1 MAFTGVG
8 DFDDEEKGPG
18 GSLQLSP
25 RDEKGGVEG
34 FEKVGNVVGD
44 GISIVVHG
52 IGNLHHVIGRVDEN
66 RMGGGTY
73 PLIRERRMG
82 VKRRNKKVKRGKTIE
97 LVSKES

>member
-8 DFDDEEKGPG
+8 DFDDKEKGPG
-18 GSLQLSP
+18 GSLQLP
-25 RDEKGGVEG
+25 TRDEKGGVEG
-34 FEKVGNVVGD
+34 FEKVGNVVGN

-52 IGNLHHVIGRVDEN
+52 IGNLHHVIGRMDKN
-66 RMGGGTY
+66 WMGGGTN

-97 LVSKES
+97 LVSKEA